1 MGPASVFRAQVQM
14 KIRSIEASAFRLPYR
29 RSFKWAGLQVELG
42 SFVLVRVRTDEGLIG
57 YGEATPLPDWGGD
70 FGRRSGETLAT
81 VISLVNEILGPALI
95 GADPTQVTSAR
106 RKMDRLVVGNSYA
119 KCAVDIA
126 LHDLWGKSVGQPIYR
141 LLGGAVRD
149 SVPVAHMIGL
159 MTELDAAKEGVA
171 AVADGVRSLQ
181 IKGGVD
187 PERDIRLVS
196 TLRRELG
203 SGVTLRLDA
212 NQGYG
217 HAKQAGQ
224 VVARLADAGVD
235 LVEQPAVG
243 LAFLAEVTAGATVPI
258 IADESCW
265 DVADALEVVRHR
277 AADCLSIYLAKAGG
291 FVGARAV
298 AAVAESQCMACD
310 INGSIESAIGNAA
323 NTHFALAHP
332 AVSLASVIPISAP
345 AGTHPCAVAGRY
357 YEDDVLSEAFAV
369 QDGAILPL
377 NRPGLGIEV
386 DEARLAKYR
395 IAG

>member
-1 MGPASVFRAQVQM
+1 MRPALAHPQAQM
-14 KIRSIEASAFRLPYR
+14 KIRSIEAFAFRLPNR

-42 SFVLVRVRTDEGLIG
+42 NFVLVRITTDEDLVG

-81 VISLVNEILGPALI
+81 VISMVNEIFAPALM
-95 GADPTQVTSAR
+95 GSDPTQVTFAR
-106 RKMDRLVVGNSYA
+106 QKMDRLVVGNSYA

-126 LHDLWGKSVGQPIYR
+126 LHDLWGKSVGQPIYK

-159 MTELDAAKEGVA
+159 MIEPEAAKEGIA
-171 AVADGVRSLQ
+171 AVADGVRALQ

-217 HAKQAGQ
+217 HAKDASRI
-224 VVARLADAGVD
+224 VARLTDAGVD
-235 LVEQPAVG
+235 LVEQP
-243 LAFLAEVTAGATVPI
+243 TVPI

-265 DVADALEVVRHR
+265 DIADALEVVRHR

-291 FVGARAV
+291 FVGARGV
-298 AAVAESQCMACD
+298 AAVAEAQRMACD

-323 NTHFALAHP
+323 NTHFALAHS

-345 AGTHPCAVAGRY
+345 AGAHPCAVAGRY

-369 QDGAILPL
+369 KDGAILPL

-386 DEARLAKYR
+386 DENRLRKYR
-395 IAG
+395 IA

>member
-1 MGPASVFRAQVQM
+1 M
-14 KIRSIEASAFRLPYR
+14 KIRSVEASAFRLPHR
-29 RSFKWAGLQVELG
+29 RSFKWAGLHVELG
-42 SFVLVRVRTDEGLIG
+42 SFVLVRVTTDEGLIG

-70 FGRRSGETLAT
+70 FGRRSGETLST
-81 VISLVNEILGPALI
+81 VISMVNGIFEPALV
-95 GADPTQVTSAR
+95 GSDPTAVTSAR
-106 RKMDRLVVGNSYA
+106 QTMDRLVVGNNYA

-126 LHDLWGKSVGQPIYR
+126 LHDLWGKSLGQPIYR

-159 MTELDAAKEGVA
+159 MGESDAANEGVA
-171 AVADGVRSLQ
+171 AIADGVRTLQ

-187 PERDIRLVS
+187 AERDIRLVG

-217 HAKQAGQ
+217 HAKRARQ

-235 LVEQPAVG
+235 LVEQPAAG
-243 LAFLAEVTAGATVPI
+243 LAFLAEVTAAATVPI

-265 DVADALEVVRHR
+265 DVSDALEVVRHR
-277 AADCLSIYLAKAGG
+277 AADCLSLYLAKAGG
-291 FVGARAV
+291 FVGARSV
-298 AAVAESQCMACD
+298 AAVAEAQRMACD

-323 NTHFALAHP
+323 NTHFVLAHS
-332 AVSLASVIPISAP
+332 AVSLASVIPVSAP
-345 AGTHPCAVAGRY
+345 AGKHPYKVAGRY
-357 YEDDVLSEAFAV
+357 YEDDVISEAFAV
-369 QDGAILPL
+369 RDGAILPL

-395 IAG
+395 CD